1 MLTSNC
7 NYCKEEKV
15 NISKSEMKT
24 LLRSQQGELNVVLM
38 YKELSNVVKDTKD
51 AETFRKLAAEEG
63 HHAAVFYGLTK
74 QNLKP
79 KKTLSVFMPI
89 LYRIIGKKKLYPLI
103 IKGEYDAA
111 KNYDSIAK
119 KFPEIESVKNDEK
132 RHGDIVTGL
141 L

>member
-1 MLTSNC
+1 MLTSNR

-38 YKELSNVVKDTKD
+38 YKGLSNVVKDTKD

-63 HHAAVFYGLTK
+63 HHAAVFHGLTK

-89 LYRIIGKKKLYPLI
+89 LYRIIGKKKLI

-119 KFPEIESVKNDEK
+119 KFPEIESIKNDEK

>member
-1 MLTSNC
+1 MLTSNR

-38 YKELSNVVKDTKD
+38 YKGLSNVVKDTKD

-63 HHAAVFYGLTK
+63 HHAAVFHGLTK

-119 KFPEIESVKNDEK
+119 KFPEIESIKNDEK

>member
-1 MLTSNC
+1 
-7 NYCKEEKV
+7 
-15 NISKSEMKT
+15 
-24 LLRSQQGELNVVLM
+24 
-38 YKELSNVVKDTKD
+38 
-51 AETFRKLAAEEG
+51 
-63 HHAAVFYGLTK
+63 
-74 QNLKP
+74 
-79 KKTLSVFMPI
+79 MPI

-119 KFPEIESVKNDEK
+119 KFPEIESIKNDEK